1 MELGCAPAS
10 ADSRGRRGVVLAV
23 MLVVVLARVVVVVVL
38 VSGCGSVG
46 TQKACGQGTFNL
58 SSSASTKI

>member
-23 MLVVVLARVVVVVVL
+23 MLVVVLARVVVVVL